1 MASPGPTLW
10 RRDTRPGVLVVA
22 AGSAAMLFLGLV
34 FVVLVSPAFVA
45 FDEAASS
52 FFRSIDIAWFGPFF
66 AAATRIGDFMVMF
79 VATLV
84 AVVALSLRGSR
95 VEATL
100 FGLTMML
107 GTSVGWLAKELIER
121 SRPGLEYARIVLPDS
136 YSFPSGH
143 SLATFLFCAL
153 IAFIVS
159 LEAKSLR
166 TREIVFT
173 VCVAV
178 PLLVGASRVYLG
190 VHWFGDV
197 LASWILGFGIMSA
210 AASLYFN
217 FTPGE

>member
-1 MASPGPTLW
+1 MTTSSGTPW
-10 RRDTRPGVLVVA
+10 RRDTRPGVLVVLAGIA
-22 AGSAAMLFLGLV
+22 ALLFFGLV

-45 FDEAASS
+45 FDEAGSGL
-52 FFRSIDIAWFGPFF
+52 FRSMDVVWFEPFF
-66 AAATRIGDFMVMF
+66 GAATHVGDFWVMF
-79 VATLV
+79 FATAIAVA
-84 AVVALSLRGSR
+84 ALHVRGSR
-95 VEATL
+95 VEAVM

-107 GTSVGWLAKELIER
+107 GTSVGWLAKELVER
-121 SRPGLEYARIVLPDS
+121 SRPGLEYARITLPDS

-143 SLATFLFCAL
+143 ALATFLFFAL

-166 TREIVFT
+166 TRAIVFT
-173 VCVAV
+173 ISVAI

-197 LASWILGFGIMSA
+197 TASWILGVGIMAA

-217 FTPGE
+217 FTPTE